1 MYLEVTLITNTL
13 NITGMEELLHG
24 LEIMVQETTEILVLV
39 LRTVLVLLHQVE
51 VQVEPVEPEVPVDLV
66 DLVDLVA

>member
-1 MYLEVTLITNTL
+1 MYSEVTLITNTL
-13 NITGMEELLHG
+13 KTGLEELLHG
-24 LEIMVQETTEILVLV
+24 LEIMVILEAEILVLV
-39 LRTVLVLLHQVE
+39 LRTVKVLLHQVE